1 MAQIRKF
8 RESEEDRLESQ
19 VQNPVVTNPNAK
31 VIKRYQNRKLYD
43 TQQSCYVTLE
53 DIAKMISG
61 NEVVFVVDNKKKKD
75 ITSSTL
81 TQIIFEAEKKA
92 KNYISIDT
100 LREIIQTGTGSISS
114 YLEKI
119 LNRPVSA
126 APKAEGAVAA
136 TAGNEVSDLLDST
149 TRSFDDI
156 QKKLED
162 RISKAWLKKA
172 RSLNV
177 QERINQL
184 HQKLATLET
193 KIKEYELEH

>member
-1 MAQIRKF
+1 
-8 RESEEDRLESQ
+8 LETQ
-19 VQNPVVTNPNAK
+19 AQNPVITNPNAK

-53 DIAKMISG
+53 DIAKMIRA
-61 NEVVFVVDNKKKKD
+61 NEEVMVVDNKTKKD

-92 KNYISIDT
+92 RNYISIDT

-114 YLEKI
+114 YLEKV
-119 LNRPVSA
+119 LNRPVTA
-126 APKAEGAVAA
+126 APRAEGAAA
-136 TAGNEVSDLLDST
+136 VEPADVSQLLDST

-156 QKKLED
+156 SKKLED
-162 RISKAWLKKA
+162 RLSKAA
-172 RSLNV
+172 DRGEIGNV

-184 HQKLATLET
+184 HQKLANIET
-193 KIKEYELEH
+193 KIRQYELDN

>member
-1 MAQIRKF
+1 
-8 RESEEDRLESQ
+8 LEAQ
-19 VQNPVVTNPNAK
+19 VQNPVVVNTNAK

-43 TQQSCYVTLE
+43 TQQSCYVTLD
-53 DIAKMISG
+53 DIAKMIRN
-61 NEVVFVVDNKKKKD
+61 NEEVLVVDNKTKKD

-114 YLEKI
+114 YLEKV

-126 APKAEGAVAA
+126 APKAEGTLSAPMAA
-136 TAGNEVSDLLDST
+136 SSPADMKDLLDST

-162 RISKAWLKKA
+162 RLAQATEKGEIN
-172 RSLNV
+172 NV
-177 QERINQL
+177 QEKISQL
-184 HQKLATLET
+184 HQKLSSLET
-193 KIKEYELEH
+193 KIKEFALEH

>member
-1 MAQIRKF
+1 V
-8 RESEEDRLESQ
+8 ESQ
-19 VQNPVVTNPNAK
+19 NLVPVVTNPNAK

-53 DIAKMISG
+53 DIAKMIRASE
-61 NEVVFVVDNKKKKD
+61 EVVVVDNKTKRD

-114 YLEKI
+114 YLEKV
-119 LNRPVSA
+119 LQRPVTA
-126 APKAEGAVAA
+126 GAVGAVEDV
-136 TAGNEVSDLLDST
+136 GSLLDQT
-149 TRSFDDI
+149 TRSFDDL
-156 QKKLED
+156 QKKLEHRLSQVETRGD
-162 RISKAWLKKA
+162 IGS
-172 RSLNV
+172 V

-184 HQKLATLET
+184 HQKLASIET
-193 KIKEYELEH
+193 KINEYQLEN

>member
-1 MAQIRKF
+1 
-8 RESEEDRLESQ
+8 LESQ

-53 DIAKMISG
+53 DIAKMIRA
-61 NEVVFVVDNKKKKD
+61 NEEVVVVDNKTKKD

-92 KNYISIDT
+92 KNYISIET

-126 APKAEGAVAA
+126 APKAEGQPA
-136 TAGNEVSDLLDST
+136 TATDMSDLLDST

-162 RISKAWLKKA
+162 RISKATEKGEIT
-172 RSLNV
+172 SV

-184 HQKLATLET
+184 HQKLATIET

>member
-1 MAQIRKF
+1 METQTQTQSPI
-8 RESEEDRLESQ
+8 
-19 VQNPVVTNPNAK
+19 VTNPNAK

-53 DIAKMISG
+53 DIAKMIRG
-61 NEVVFVVDNKKKKD
+61 NEEVLVVDNKTKKD

-92 KNYISIDT
+92 KNYISIET

-119 LNRPVSA
+119 LNRPLSA
-126 APKAEGAVAA
+126 TSSQTGALNVGE
-136 TAGNEVSDLLDST
+136 AGKVDVRDLLDNT

-162 RISKAWLKKA
+162 RMA
-172 RSLNV
+172 RVSEKGEIGSV

-184 HQKLATLET
+184 HQKLATIET
-193 KIKEYELEH
+193 KIREYEIES